1 MTARASVWT
10 PFVYTMIAGLLNYLK
25 SSLRNSLK
33 NFVDAMSYYSFGPAW
48 GSKRGFVQALTQ
60 VRNPLSSMTD
70 FFLGL

>member
-25 SSLRNSLK
+25 SSLRNSLR
-33 NFVDAMSYYSFGPAW
+33 NLVDAMSYYSFGPSW

-60 VRNPLSSMTD
+60 VRSPL
-70 FFLGL
+70 